1 MRYKTHEGDRR
12 GAPATG
18 DAARSAVFVRTAEGV
33 PLGGLLVPMRASLAA
48 NLYFLAS
55 RAGFPAHF
63 KDQVFTSETNKDP
76 GAPNPF
82 GGNAALPFMD
92 SSRTARTLEARRPPG
107 WPSPAVLERG
117 RRKSKSLA

>member
-1 MRYKTHEGDRR
+1 MKVTGVGHLPQVMQPEVQFSR
-12 GAPATG
+12 GL
-18 DAARSAVFVRTAEGV
+18 
-33 PLGGLLVPMRASLAA
+33 LGGLLVPMRASLAA

-107 WPSPAVLERG
+107 WPSPVVLERG